1 MNIDKLPSFPAV
13 IREVEKLINSENS
26 NAKDFEEVIEKDQV
40 ITAKILK
47 IVNSPFY
54 SLARKFTTISESV
67 AYIGLDS
74 LRSII
79 YSASVSNL
87 LKVSIPTYGYKREQL
102 WKHSYTTAILSKMLG
117 KLLKF
122 DDKLSEELFVGGLIH
137 DIGKIVV
144 GVIAKK
150 ENIIIVKKDDNL
162 NDILEKEKKYFYYT
176 HEHIGGLIADK
187 WRLPEIHKKIIMNHH
202 NSIDKETAIVALA
215 NNLSNE
221 LIGLETLADNEK
233 EKYYE
238 ELNID
243 EETIEKIKDE
253 VSELVENIEK
263 EGVF

>member
-1 MNIDKLPSFPAV
+1 M
-13 IREVEKLINSENS
+13 
-26 NAKDFEEVIEKDQV
+26 
-40 ITAKILK
+40 
-47 IVNSPFY
+47 
-54 SLARKFTTISESV
+54 
-67 AYIGLDS
+67 
-74 LRSII
+74 
-79 YSASVSNL
+79 
-87 LKVSIPTYGYKREQL
+87 
-102 WKHSYTTAILSKMLG
+102 
-117 KLLKF
+117 
-122 DDKLSEELFVGGLIH
+122 
-137 DIGKIVV
+137 
-144 GVIAKK
+144 
-150 ENIIIVKKDDNL
+150 
-162 NDILEKEKKYFYYT
+162 EKEKKYFYYT